1 MLKLR
6 LSRGGT
12 KKRPVYK
19 VVVADSRFAR
29 DGRFIEKVGFFNPLL
44 PKEKKERIGLE
55 AERIKYWLGQGAQ
68 PTTRVARILGE
79 NELMPMPANGNNP
92 QKAIPKKDR
101 KKEGSDDAKKEEA
114 AKADAAPTD
123 GAKKEEAPKAEAKK
137 EEAPKAE
144 AKNLLMLKTQVLTL
158 YPEIF
163 PGPLNKGLYG
173 KAMGKKIWSLNVVNI
188 RDAAT
193 DKHKTV
199 DDTPYGGGSGM
210 LLKPDILAKSID
222 KNIQKGERIFYLSPK
237 GKKFDQRLA
246 QDLSKEKSFSLIC
259 GHFEGVDERVL
270 STRNIEEI
278 SIGDYVLSG
287 GETAALVVL
296 DSVLRL
302 LPGVLGND
310 KSSSEETFEN
320 GLLEYPQ
327 YTKPQ
332 IWEEKSV
339 PDVLLSGDHSKIKD
353 WRLSQSEAITRV
365 RRPDLWQ
372 KYKKD

>member
-1 MLKLR
+1 ML
-6 LSRGGT
+6 
-12 KKRPVYK
+12 
-19 VVVADSRFAR
+19 
-29 DGRFIEKVGFFNPLL
+29 
-44 PKEKKERIGLE
+44 
-55 AERIKYWLGQGAQ
+55 QAQ
-68 PTTRVARILGE
+68 IF
-79 NELMPMPANGNNP
+79 
-92 QKAIPKKDR
+92 
-101 KKEGSDDAKKEEA
+101 
-114 AKADAAPTD
+114 
-123 GAKKEEAPKAEAKK
+123 
-137 EEAPKAE
+137 
-144 AKNLLMLKTQVLTL
+144 TL

-173 KAMGKKIWSLNVVNI
+173 KAMKEKLWSLNVINI

-210 LLKPDILAKSID
+210 LLKADVLAKSLDQNRIE
-222 KNIQKGERIFYLSPK
+222 GEKILYLSPK
-237 GKKFDQRLA
+237 GKKFDQSYAKKLA
-246 QDLSKEKSFSLIC
+246 TAKSLSLIC

-270 STRNIEEI
+270 STRNIEEV

-287 GETAALVVL
+287 GETAAYVVI

-310 KSSSEETFEN
+310 NSKIEETFEN

-353 WRLSQSEAITRV
+353 WRLSQSEAITRD
-365 RRPDLWQ
+365 RRPDLWE

>member
-1 MLKLR
+1 
-6 LSRGGT
+6 
-12 KKRPVYK
+12 
-19 VVVADSRFAR
+19 
-29 DGRFIEKVGFFNPLL
+29 
-44 PKEKKERIGLE
+44 
-55 AERIKYWLGQGAQ
+55 
-68 PTTRVARILGE
+68 
-79 NELMPMPANGNNP
+79 
-92 QKAIPKKDR
+92 
-101 KKEGSDDAKKEEA
+101 
-114 AKADAAPTD
+114 
-123 GAKKEEAPKAEAKK
+123 
-137 EEAPKAE
+137 
-144 AKNLLMLKTQVLTL
+144 MLKTQVLTL

-173 KAMGKKIWSLNVVNI
+173 KAMAKKIWSLDVVNI

-246 QDLSKEKSFSLIC
+246 QDLSKEKSISLIC

-270 STRNIEEI
+270 ATRNIEEI

-296 DSVLRL
+296 DSILRL
-302 LPGVLGND
+302 LPGVLGNN
-310 KSSSEETFEN
+310 KSSLDETFEN

-339 PDVLLSGDHSKIKD
+339 PDVLLSGDHGKIKD
-353 WRLSQSEAITRV
+353 WRLSQSEAITRD
-365 RRPDLWQ
+365 RRPDLWE
-372 KYKKD
+372 KYKKN